1 MVGALRRDRRMS
13 GWRWAPLRR
22 RPRLAVRPR
31 ANVHVARRDAEIAAD
46 DLPCERVK
54 LNEARAVA
62 ALHKPCGVPA
72 FVAESSSMKRAVQT
86 WIAPFAKFECSL
98 DHATII
104 VAYALRAATRA
115 EGCRSRTISSA
126 TAAPA
131 RATKK

>member
-46 DLPCERVK
+46 DLSCERGNRMK
-54 LNEARAVA
+54 RTRSSSPINAV
-62 ALHKPCGVPA
+62 
-72 FVAESSSMKRAVQT
+72 VAESSSMKPAVQT